1 MTKGKENGITI
12 EAVFGKAVPRKDMLH
27 QIRAD
32 SEISQAFDELSAED
46 QDRILAY
53 LCGEKS
59 LQILSDKFFKKILDP
74 LAVPERVE
82 SLLSAI
88 YGQEV
93 KIESVLPREGVMV
106 QEGSQV
112 IMDVLV
118 RIAGGETVDIEM
130 QRLGFLFPGERTSCY
145 LADMIM
151 RQYEKTRSSR
161 GKDFSYHDMKP
172 VNLIVIMDQSTEE
185 FHHVKPE
192 YLHRRQTSYSSGVK
206 VATLEHVTYIS
217 LDTFRKKTENKIETL
232 LDAWLTFFTVEDTAK
247 VLALVD
253 RWPMFLPMYQDIAS
267 FRWNPAEVIGMFS
280 EALRIM
286 DRNTTKY
293 MIDSMHQELDDLRAK
308 AENQSQ
314 TIADLTQNNEDLS
327 QINAG
332 LTQANTD
339 LTQTNADLMQRN
351 ADQKSQLNKYKELL
365 LRNGIDPDSSSQ
377 TESCATPPPVH
388 R

>member
-1 MTKGKENGITI
+1 MKNVTEITTEAILGKS
-12 EAVFGKAVPRKDMLH
+12 VPREDMLR

-32 SEISQAFDELSAED
+32 SEISQIFDELRSED
-46 QDRILAY
+46 QERILAY

-88 YGQEV
+88 YGQDV

-172 VNLIVIMDQSTEE
+172 VNLIVIMDQSTKE
-185 FHHVKPE
+185 FDSVKPE
-192 YLHRRQTSYSSGVK
+192 YIHRRQTSYSSGVK
-206 VATLEHVTYIS
+206 VTTLEHVTYIS
-217 LDTFRKKTENKIETL
+217 LDTFREKTENKVETL
-232 LDAWLTFFTVEDTAK
+232 LDAWLTFFTAEDTAK

-293 MIDSMHQELDDLRAK
+293 MIDSMHQELDDLRKEKDDLLRENDDLLREKDILHAK
-308 AENQSQ
+308 AENQNQ
-314 TIADLTQNNEDLS
+314 TIADQES
-327 QINAG
+327 KI
-332 LTQANTD
+332 
-339 LTQTNADLMQRN
+339 
-351 ADQKSQLNKYKELL
+351 NKYKALL
-365 LRNGIDPDSSSQ
+365 IKNGIDPDSGS
-377 TESCATPPPVH
+377 EKD
-388 R
+388 